1 MTISDGRTYG
11 MELVFSRIQDGRPIL
26 TTFDKTAKLRLKPG
40 TLVQTATTGVCR
52 LRRTKNRV
60 TSD

>member
-52 LRRTKNRV
+52 LRRA
-60 TSD
+60 